1 VTTAVQIADRLGH
14 VLPQVIDHAWG
25 RAMRSN
31 AAASSLCR
39 LVACGKER
47 NVQATCAAI
56 HLAAND
62 AMSLAQIGEH
72 TGQIEPAHSAELMDR
87 AMQVQ
92 QRALRFEQ
100 LHRAQA
106 LAPSDLFFDDLL
118 PAQALGLRPAA
129 LADRSERELGRP
141 RDQMRLER

>member
-1 VTTAVQIADRLGH
+1 MTPAMQIADRLAD
-14 VLPQVIDHAWG
+14 VLPRVIDHAWE
-25 RAMRSN
+25 RATRSN
-31 AAASSLCR
+31 ETASSLCR

-47 NVQATCAAI
+47 SVQAACAAI

-62 AMSLAQIGEH
+62 AMTLAQIGEH
-72 TGQIEPAHSAELMDR
+72 TGQLELAHAAELMGR
-87 AMQVQ
+87 AMRVQ
-92 QRALRFEQ
+92 QRALHFEQ

-129 LADRSERELGRP
+129 LADRSEREQGRP
-141 RDQMRLER
+141 RDQMRQER